1 MSDIKV
7 KDRALKKK
15 ASQSAPPTPVI
26 EDKPMRNRG
35 RPRKTEPPE
44 SNQVE
49 DGLRDKGSKVRAK
62 NKAPKVNQSK
72 VQASVQ
78 TSVIETV
85 PLDEQPEPRNRRGRA
100 TENLVTQIK
109 EDIESLRDDS

>member
-1 MSDIKV
+1 MK
-7 KDRALKKK
+7 RN
-15 ASQSAPPTPVI
+15 ASQSAPPIPAT

-44 SNQVE
+44 SSQVE
-49 DGLRDKGSKVRAK
+49 DGFRDKGNKVRAK
-62 NKAPKVNQSK
+62 SKAPKVNKSK

-85 PLDEQPEPRNRRGRA
+85 PVDEQPKPRNRRGRA
-100 TENLVTQIK
+100 TENLVMQIK